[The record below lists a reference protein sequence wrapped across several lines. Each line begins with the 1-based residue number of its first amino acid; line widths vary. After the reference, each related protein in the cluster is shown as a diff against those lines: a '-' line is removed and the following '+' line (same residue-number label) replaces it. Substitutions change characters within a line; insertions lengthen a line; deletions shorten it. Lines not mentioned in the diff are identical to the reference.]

1 MADRKSKV
9 TVSVEMMT
17 EITNLLKGMNV
28 MIDRHEKLLTVTSK
42 RVDNLSERQ
51 DILSDRIDMCE
62 QCLSKE
68 GKDN

>member
-1 MADRKSKV
+1 MADPKSKV

-28 MIDRHEKLLTVTSK
+28 MLDRHEKLLNITTK
-42 RVDNLSERQ
+42 RLDNLSERQ

-62 QCLSKE
+62 ECLGKE

>member
-1 MADRKSKV
+1 MANPKSKV

-51 DILSDRIDMCE
+51 DILSNRIDMCE
-62 QCLSKE
+62 ECLSKE

>member
-1 MADRKSKV
+1 MADPKSKV

-51 DILSDRIDMCE
+51 DILSNRIDMCE
-62 QCLSKE
+62 ECLSKE

>member
-28 MIDRHEKLLTVTSK
+28 MIDRHEKLLTVTS
-42 RVDNLSERQ
+42 
-51 DILSDRIDMCE
+51 
-62 QCLSKE
+62 
-68 GKDN
+68 

>member
-1 MADRKSKV
+1 MADPKSKV

-62 QCLSKE
+62 ECLSKE

>member
-51 DILSDRIDMCE
+51 DILSNRIDMCE
-62 QCLSKE
+62 ECLSKE

>member
-28 MIDRHEKLLTVTSK
+28 MIDRHEKLLNITTK
-42 RVDNLSERQ
+42 RLDNLSERQ
-51 DILSDRIDMCE
+51 DILSGRIDMCE
-62 QCLSKE
+62 ECLGKE

>member
-62 QCLSKE
+62 ECLGKE

>member
-1 MADRKSKV
+1 MADPKSKV

-42 RVDNLSERQ
+42 RLDNLSERQ

-62 QCLSKE
+62 ECLSKE

>member
-1 MADRKSKV
+1 MADQKSKV
-9 TVSVEMMT
+9 TVTVEMMT

-28 MIDRHEKLLTVTSK
+28 MLDRHEKLLTVTSK
-42 RVDNLSERQ
+42 RLDNLSERQ

-62 QCLSKE
+62 ECLGKE